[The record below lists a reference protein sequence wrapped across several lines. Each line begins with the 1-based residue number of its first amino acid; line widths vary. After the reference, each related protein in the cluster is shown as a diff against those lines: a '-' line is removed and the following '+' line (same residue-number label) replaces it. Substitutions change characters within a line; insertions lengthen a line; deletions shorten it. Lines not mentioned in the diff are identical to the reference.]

1 MLNEQDLLDLIA
13 YKPGDPVLSIYLN
26 VDPSAGSADA
36 YKLRLRQMLKEFE
49 DRVPQDVETVLR
61 FIDHEYDWS
70 GRSLAIFSSANDR
83 FFSTYALPLSIR
95 DRTRLDN
102 RPYVKPLAD
111 ILDHYGYYGVVLV
124 DRQGARIFHFHL
136 GQLEEHPGTMGEEV
150 RHTKRGGGSQARGRK
165 GGIAGQTRYTEELA
179 ERNLREAADYAARFF
194 QELRVRRILVGGT
207 EANLS
212 KFLSLLPKSQQ
223 SLVMGTFPMEMT
235 AGHAQVL
242 EKAMQV
248 AQQTQDEDDDRLVTD
263 VITAAAKGQDG
274 VIGLDDALGAAHA
287 GRIQTL
293 LIHEGYR
300 EAGLRCKGCGFLTA
314 HNPEQCP
321 FCGGTMEHIAD
332 AVELTVRKVITDGGD
347 VQVIHDNQGLRK
359 AGNIAGQLR
368 Y

>member
-13 YKPGDPVLSIYLN
+13 YRPGDPVLSIYLN
-26 VDPSAGSADA
+26 VDPSLGSADV

-49 DRVPQDVETVLR
+49 DRAPQDVEDILR

-70 GRSLAIFSSANDR
+70 GRSLAIFSSALDR
-83 FFSTYALPLSIR
+83 FFSTYALPLPIR
-95 DRTRLDN
+95 DRARLGN

-111 ILDHYGYYGVVLV
+111 ILDHYGHYGVVLV
-124 DRQGARIFHFHL
+124 DRQGARIFLFHL
-136 GQLEEHPGTMGEEV
+136 GQLEEFPGTMGEEV

-165 GGIAGQTRYTEELA
+165 GGSAGQTRYSEELA
-179 ERNLREAADYAARFF
+179 ERNLRDIADFSTRFF
-194 QELRVRRILVGGT
+194 QEHHVRRILVGGT
-207 EANLS
+207 EATLA

-242 EKAMQV
+242 EKAHEV
-248 AQQTQDEDDDRLVTD
+248 ALQEQSKDEEILVDT
-263 VITAAAKGQDG
+263 VITAAAKAQDG
-274 VIGLDDALGAAHA
+274 VIGLDDTLGAAHA

-300 EAGLRCKGCGFLTA
+300 ESGLRCLGCRFLTA
-314 HNPEQCP
+314 QNPEKCP
-321 FCGGTMEHIAD
+321 FCGGEMEQIPD
-332 AVELTVRKVITDGGD
+332 AVELTVRKVIADGGD
-347 VQVIHDNQGLRK
+347 VQVIHDSQDLRQ